1 MRVIGVAF
9 AVSLVFAPFV
19 AAGQPAGHR
28 LPRIGYLSGG
38 SDSPRDAA
46 FRQGLRELG
55 YIEGQNIAIEYRFAE
70 GKFERLPG
78 FAVELVR
85 LGVDLIVSS
94 STPANRAAQQATRT
108 IPIVTT
114 VAAEDPGTGSITS
127 LARPGGNMTGLTTI
141 NIELS
146 GKQLALLKE
155 ALPTISRVALLRNP
169 DNPIQ
174 AAHVPRIEA
183 AARSLRPLARVLL
196 RCVFQAAQLLLGQD
210 DLDYDRSPR
219 RA

>member
-1 MRVIGVAF
+1 MRLIGLVLTL
-9 AVSLVFAPFV
+9 SLIPSLILAPL
-19 AAGQPAGHR
+19 AADAQQAGTR

-38 SDSPRDAA
+38 SESARDVA
-46 FRQGLRELG
+46 FRQELRELG

-183 AARSLRPLARVLL
+183 A
-196 RCVFQAAQLLLGQD
+196 
-210 DLDYDRSPR
+210 
-219 RA
+219 

>member
-1 MRVIGVAF
+1 
-9 AVSLVFAPFV
+9 
-19 AAGQPAGHR
+19 
-28 LPRIGYLSGG
+28 
-38 SDSPRDAA
+38 
-46 FRQGLRELG
+46 
-55 YIEGQNIAIEYRFAE
+55 
-70 GKFERLPG
+70 
-78 FAVELVR
+78 
-85 LGVDLIVSS
+85 
-94 STPANRAAQQATRT
+94 
-108 IPIVTT
+108 
-114 VAAEDPGTGSITS
+114 
-127 LARPGGNMTGLTTI
+127 MTGLTTI

-155 ALPTISRVALLRNP
+155 ALPRISRVALLRNP

-183 AARSLRPLARVLL
+183 AARSLGPLARVLL